1 MARRLPIAP
10 PNPEQTS
17 LFALKSPCRSPS
29 GPVCPSDFRSEQKI
43 EEALMSKYL
52 TFLSAVVA
60 LMAGVIV
67 AAHAQPVHHQD
78 LCFSYEY
85 GFLPC

>member
-1 MARRLPIAP
+1 MLRVLDVRNAGVHVGRTTEPKLRCLEAP
-10 PNPEQTS
+10 
-17 LFALKSPCRSPS
+17 
-29 GPVCPSDFRSEQKI
+29 
-43 EEALMSKYL
+43 
-52 TFLSAVVA
+52 FLSAVVA

-67 AAHAQPVHHQD
+67 AAHAQPMHHQD

>member
-1 MARRLPIAP
+1 
-10 PNPEQTS
+10 
-17 LFALKSPCRSPS
+17 
-29 GPVCPSDFRSEQKI
+29 
-43 EEALMSKYL
+43 MSKYL